1 MHHSRLLEQAICLVE
16 QPVLRC
22 ENVADAYQA
31 KSGLVDREMVGM
43 VELASAIPS
52 TDRLWMVSRKQVTT
66 GDLLAERIPVG
77 NPRVSREY
85 VIS

>member
-22 ENVADAYQA
+22 ENVAVAYQA

-43 VELASAIPS
+43 VELASAI
-52 TDRLWMVSRKQVTT
+52 RLWMVSRKQVTT

>member
-22 ENVADAYQA
+22 ENVAVAYQA
-31 KSGLVDREMVGM
+31 KSGLVDREMVG
-43 VELASAIPS
+43 
-52 TDRLWMVSRKQVTT
+52 MVSRKQVTT